1 MTEAR
6 ESLDRVMSPDLPEFN
21 LGHVGAARHHVTG
34 ETMIGSAVVVC
45 AFSIGMGTAHADGSG
60 TGASQCSY
68 SGQPDGVVD
77 LPGGFPSGTYDNP
90 GEVISYIAHVNGS
103 SAPGVRDAVAAICN
117 PNR

>member
-1 MTEAR
+1 MKKTMGPR
-6 ESLDRVMSPDLPEFN
+6 MKKKTI
-21 LGHVGAARHHVTG
+21 VGCT
-34 ETMIGSAVVVC
+34 VVVC
-45 AFSIGMGTAHADGSG
+45 ALSIGMGTAHADGSG

-77 LPGGFPSGTYDNP
+77 LPGGVPSGTYDNP

-117 PNR
+117 PQNG